1 MSVTVELQDMFS
13 YSPLFLLVL
22 VVLGIIG
29 VLLWIRRRKGKPI
42 EQQIENVPVQEV
54 KPLSTDQVKG
64 KYMTLINE
72 LEKQYGSGRMS
83 EKEAYQELSG
93 MIRRFV
99 YEMTGIKVHHS
110 TLEDIRRMNM
120 PNVSGL
126 IEECYAPEFSQDKNG
141 NIYNTIN
148 KARMVIREWH

>member
-1 MSVTVELQDMFS
+1 MSVTVELQEMFS
-13 YSPLFLLVL
+13 YSPLVFLMLI
-22 VVLGIIG
+22 VLGIVG
-29 VLLWIRRRKGKPI
+29 VLLWIGRRKGKSV
-42 EQQIENVPVQEV
+42 EQQIEYMPVQEV
-54 KPLSTDQVKG
+54 KPLSTEQVKG

-93 MIRRFV
+93 IIRRFV

-110 TLEDIRRMNM
+110 TLEEIRRMNM
-120 PNVSGL
+120 PNVYGI

-148 KARMVIREWH
+148 KARMVIGEWH